1 MFGLGGVEACVGQHL
16 PGLLL
21 TPHVPKLHTARGER
35 DRHAVHTR
43 DRVQEGASGRSRF
56 PANALDAAI
65 SPHRYCPHG
74 RSELAIP
81 LSTRSGRAWY
91 VYGVEGRNE
100 VVLLGSVERGG
111 IESMVPVDVQHGRG
125 IAAGTVDRAIPA
137 PATVVPIDIGPRR
150 KKAVV
155 AMSVDALTA
164 YYSAAAEEYERLWA
178 SALHPAGVR
187 LLHRLPLGSSH
198 RVLDLGAGVG
208 TLLPAIRR
216 AAPAALVVA
225 ADRDEGMLRRAPPV
239 CPRVV
244 ADAAQ
249 LPFAAACYD
258 VVVMAFV
265 LFHVPEPEAA
275 LGEAKR
281 VLRGGGSLGVT
292 TWGPGTRVPAV
303 EIWNEELDRHGAPP
317 DSLVASRHGLMDTP
331 TKLEALLDATGF
343 HQTRVELMP
352 WSHRPSLD
360 GFVAQHTALGITGRR
375 LAGLAPA
382 ARHDFLRHVYT
393 RLKNLHTEDFVDHG
407 EVIAATATTRQ
418 T

>member
-1 MFGLGGVEACVGQHL
+1 
-16 PGLLL
+16 
-21 TPHVPKLHTARGER
+21 
-35 DRHAVHTR
+35 
-43 DRVQEGASGRSRF
+43 
-56 PANALDAAI
+56 
-65 SPHRYCPHG
+65 
-74 RSELAIP
+74 
-81 LSTRSGRAWY
+81 
-91 VYGVEGRNE
+91 
-100 VVLLGSVERGG
+100 
-111 IESMVPVDVQHGRG
+111 
-125 IAAGTVDRAIPA
+125 
-137 PATVVPIDIGPRR
+137 
-150 KKAVV
+150 
-155 AMSVDALTA
+155 MSVDALTA

-178 SALHPAGVR
+178 AALHPAGVR
-187 LLHRLPLGSSH
+187 LLHRLPLGSSQ

-225 ADRDEGMLRRAPPV
+225 ADRAEGMLRRAPPV

-249 LPFAAACYD
+249 LPFTAACYD

-275 LGEAKR
+275 LREAQR

-292 TWGPGTRVPAV
+292 TWGPAARVAAV

-317 DSLVASRHGLMDTP
+317 DRLVASRHGLMDTP
-331 TKLEALLDATGF
+331 TKLEALLEATGF
-343 HQTRVELMP
+343 HQTRVEVMP

-375 LAGLAPA
+375 LAGLEPA
-382 ARHDFLRHVYT
+382 AKRDFLRHVYT
-393 RLKNLHTEDFVDHG
+393 RLENLHTEDFADHG